1 MQMVATTHEV
11 KLREKMQL
19 GGKGQGVQVPQNER
33 LFPGVVP
40 RNSAGLPLKRLDE
53 CGGEMTTGQYSSVFT
68 E

>member
-1 MQMVATTHEV
+1 MVATTHGAEL
-11 KLREKMQL
+11 KEKMQPE
-19 GGKGQGVQVPQNER
+19 GKVQGVQAPQNER

-53 CGGEMTTGQYSSVFT
+53 CGGEMRTGQYSSVFT